1 VCLLLL
7 IGLCVYLLLLI
18 GLCVYLL
25 LLTGRCAF
33 IGVGFRDRADSF
45 DLLVSIQ
52 DHFKYSWFCHC

>member
-1 VCLLLL
+1 M
-7 IGLCVYLLLLI
+7 YLLLLI

-25 LLTGRCAF
+25 LTGRCAF
-33 IGVGFRDRADSF
+33 IGIGFRDRADSF